1 MKTTYAKIYK
11 SGNGQ
16 AISLKKNG
24 EILLKAVAN
33 MIITSMIGV
42 NQLDVNYGKSI

>member
-1 MKTTYAKIYK
+1 MQTTYAKIYK
-11 SGNGQ
+11 SRNGQ

-42 NQLDVNYGKSI
+42 NPLDVNYGKSI